1 MEDKI
6 ERKLARIEKKITK
19 RLKKL
24 KPDSVDK

>member
-1 MEDKI
+1 MEDKM
-6 ERKLARIEKKITK
+6 ERKLARIEKKMNK